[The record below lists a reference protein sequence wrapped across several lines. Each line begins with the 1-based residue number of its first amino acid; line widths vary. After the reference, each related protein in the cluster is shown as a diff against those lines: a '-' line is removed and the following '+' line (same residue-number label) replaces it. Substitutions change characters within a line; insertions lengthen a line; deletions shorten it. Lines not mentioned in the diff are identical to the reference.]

1 MVRMVGTVIR
11 GIRTPMIREGDNIV
25 DITVDAVLS
34 AASAEGFTLKDR
46 DVIGIKESIVA
57 RAQGN
62 YATIQDIRSDIAR
75 KFAGDFALVFPVL
88 SRNRF
93 ALLLKG
99 IETAAKRS
107 I

>member
-11 GIRTPMIREGDNIV
+11 GIRTPMIREGDNIIG
-25 DITVDAVLS
+25 ITVDAVLA
-34 AASAEGFTLKDR
+34 AASTEGFTLKDR

-62 YATIQDIRSDIAR
+62 YANIKDISGDISK
-75 KFAGDFALVFPVL
+75 KFTGDFAVVFPVL

-99 IETAAKRS
+99 IAE
-107 I
+107 